1 MQAVEA
7 SKQAGSGDR
16 LKRLRTSLGITTR
29 GVEERSRRVAKQ
41 EGNEEFYISNAWLTQ
56 IENRHSLPSIYK
68 IISLSIIYRIGLPD
82 LLLIFGVD
90 LEKIAKYQSLTQLDR
105 THLTNLQVYGSD
117 RSITFPVRFD
127 PGFTLERTSL
137 LSRMV
142 ETWGEVPIAV
152 IQHLDLRHSQYGYIG
167 LEDYTMYPLLRPG
180 TFVQVDEGVNR
191 IQKSSWRTEFDR
203 PIYFVELRHGYAC
216 SWCEMNGNQ
225 LSLVPHPLSPAAIRH
240 FNYPNEAE
248 IVGRVTAVAMRIVDE
263 VPNSSDGRPA
273 RHSALPR

>member
-7 SKQAGSGDR
+7 SKQSGSGDR
-16 LKRLRTSLGITTR
+16 LRRLRTSLGITTR
-29 GVEERSRRVAKQ
+29 GVEELSRRVAKQ

-68 IISLSIIYRIGLPD
+68 IISLSIIYRTSLPD

-90 LEKIAKYQSLTQLDR
+90 LEKIAKYQSLTQLNR
-105 THLTNLQVYGSD
+105 THLTNLQVYDSD

-152 IQHLDLRHSQYGYIG
+152 IQHLDLRRSQYGYIG
-167 LEDYTMYPLLRPG
+167 LEDYTMYPLIRPG
-180 TFVQVDEGVNR
+180 TFVQVDERANR

-216 SWCEMNGNQ
+216 SWCEMNGNH

-240 FNYPNEAE
+240 FNYPNEVE

-263 VPNSSDGRPA
+263 VPNSQDGRPA
-273 RHSALPR
+273 RHPALPR